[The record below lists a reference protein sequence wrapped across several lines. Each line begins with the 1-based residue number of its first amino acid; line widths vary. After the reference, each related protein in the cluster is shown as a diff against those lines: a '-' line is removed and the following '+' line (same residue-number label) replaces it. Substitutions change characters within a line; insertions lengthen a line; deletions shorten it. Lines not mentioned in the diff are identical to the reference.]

1 MCCVSPQY
9 GMVYYESVIGTWNA
23 VRFKNFMLQ
32 LTRRNAFTQQRSM
45 YFIVDG
51 VRFHNSDIVKEVL
64 RGLPIKHELV
74 VLPPYSPHLNVIEYC
89 FHVWKS
95 EVKRTNQLATT
106 KPLSKQ
112 IEEAALL
119 ITPDYVNRCMDHVMQ
134 VYMHCV
140 EGKPLGEFVS
150 LDKKGRPKALVD
162 REERKTTQEEQK
174 KS

>member
-1 MCCVSPQY
+1 
-9 GMVYYESVIGTWNA
+9 
-23 VRFKNFMLQ
+23 MLQ

-51 VRFHNSDIVKEVL
+51 VRFHYSDIVKEVF

-74 VLPPYSPHLNVIEYC
+74 VLPPYSPHLNAIEYC
-89 FHVWKS
+89 FHLWKS
-95 EVKRTNQLATT
+95 EVKRTNQLTTT

-112 IEEAALL
+112 IDEAAQL

-140 EGKPLGEFVS
+140 EGKPLGEFTP
-150 LDKKGRPKALVD
+150 LDKKGRPKTLVD
-162 REERKTTQEEQK
+162 RVERKTTEDEQK
-174 KS
+174 S